1 MRALVQRVAKAYVT
15 VADETAGAI
24 GVGLAV
30 LLGVAKDDDEADASY
45 LVEKISNLR
54 IFADGENRFNL
65 SALDV
70 RADILV
76 VSQFTL
82 YADTRKGRRPDFNQ
96 AAGPE
101 EARRLYEHTVQ
112 LFRNAGLA
120 VAIGRFQEHMQVT
133 LQNDGPVTL
142 MLDSADRQKPR
153 RNKRHPEPR

>member
-1 MRALVQRVAKAYVT
+1 M
-15 VADETAGAI
+15 
-24 GVGLAV
+24 GLAV

-153 RNKRHPEPR
+153 RRDRHPEPR